1 MSLTPDLSQR
11 NLVPEKMDD
20 PALPHADHQR
30 ALRGLR
36 RINWFSGT
44 LSQFDR
50 VICELNAKNVSKEPV
65 VILDI
70 GCANGENAIG
80 LYHRLAPKFPV
91 SVHGWDIS
99 PYAIEQADKLRKKHG
114 LSEHQCRFELRNAL
128 EVTPL
133 GNQADQVAD
142 IVINSL
148 FLHHFEASDVVKLLA
163 RMRVLARRAVICDD
177 LLRTR
182 TGWLLA
188 KLGCHLLSRSKVVH
202 FDGPQSVRAAFT
214 MQELKSL
221 ADQAGLNNAR
231 FSKHWPERCSVI
243 WERNNQPQTLQPVIP
258 RSSN

>member
-1 MSLTPDLSQR
+1 MSFTPDLSQR

-20 PALPHADHQR
+20 PALPHEDHQR

-44 LSQFDR
+44 LSQFDS
-50 VICELNAKNVSKEPV
+50 VICELITKNSPHKPP

-80 LYHRLAPKFPV
+80 LYHLLSRKFPV
-91 SVHGWDIS
+91 SILGWDIS
-99 PYAIEQADKLRKKHG
+99 PYAIEQADKLRIKHG
-114 LSEHQCRFELRNAL
+114 LNEQQCRFELRNAL
-128 EVTPL
+128 EVPPI
-133 GNQADQVAD
+133 GNPSDHVAD

-163 RMRVLARRAVICDD
+163 RMRELARHAVISDD

-188 KLGCHLLSRSKVVH
+188 KLGCHILSRSKVVH

-214 MQELKSL
+214 MQELKDL
-221 ADQAGLNNAR
+221 ADQAGLDNCR
-231 FSKHWPERCSVI
+231 LSKHWPERCSVI
-243 WERNNQPQTLQPVIP
+243 WERINQTYVSQPAIP
-258 RSSN
+258 RSNH